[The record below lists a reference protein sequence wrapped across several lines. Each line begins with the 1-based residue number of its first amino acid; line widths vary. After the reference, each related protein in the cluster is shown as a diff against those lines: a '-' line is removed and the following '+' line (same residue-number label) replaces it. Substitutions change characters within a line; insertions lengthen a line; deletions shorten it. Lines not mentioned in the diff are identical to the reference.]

1 MNYRIIKIIPLTI
14 LALGTGIPYI
24 IYEPMKFLSILTG
37 LIVGVILFGWYDH
50 FEKKARAQHE

>member
-1 MNYRIIKIIPLTI
+1 MNYRIIKIIPITI

-24 IYEPMKFLSILTG
+24 IYEPFKSLYILSG
-37 LIVGVILFGWYDH
+37 LIVGGVLMSWYNY